1 MYVYKPTSKSLKCVH
16 KPSVSSWAS
25 HASSTPPPHSWIEP

>member
-16 KPSVSSWAS
+16 KPSVSSGALQRPEYS
-25 HASSTPPPHSWIEP
+25 KVGVLP